1 MRGCT
6 VNTSHRGER
15 ENFHSPLSL
24 SLSPRSRNAPTKS
37 TGGGDDNDDDDDD
50 STRRERHLSRPI
62 MRDSLISRSAAIHG
76 LFFVPVRQTPSPSLA
91 STRLSKRARPFPC
104 LHSSPFL
111 LLPFRGVAPSSLF
124 NRRTDDGEQWTREVF
139 FSFLSADRESCY
151 ASIQLNK
158 SSNFVV
164 SSLVV
169 DRRSIFEKSS
179 EDNRKIV
186 EGSSNDRRSI
196 VEGSSKDPRKIVEG
210 SLKNHQRIVEGSSK
224 NRGKIIVRSKDDVG
238 RRRKKKKLSGY
249 FLTLNVIYP
258 PAIFQIAHLSLVSVN
273 HSRGGRCST
282 LWLP

>member
-37 TGGGDDNDDDDDD
+37 TGGGDDNDNDDDDDDD

-139 FSFLSADRESCY
+139 FSFLSGDRESCY

-158 SSNFVV
+158 SSN
-164 SSLVV
+164 L
-169 DRRSIFEKSS
+169 
-179 EDNRKIV
+179 RKIV
-186 EGSSNDRRSI
+186 E
-196 VEGSSKDPRKIVEG
+196 VSSKDR
-210 SLKNHQRIVEGSSK
+210 
-224 NRGKIIVRSKDDVG
+224 
-238 RRRKKKKLSGY
+238 
-249 FLTLNVIYP
+249 
-258 PAIFQIAHLSLVSVN
+258 
-273 HSRGGRCST
+273 
-282 LWLP
+282 